1 MLVITGLG
9 NIGENYNNTRHNI
22 GFIAIDK
29 IAEKYNF
36 PEWKQKD
43 KYIYSKQ
50 KIENIEILLVKPT
63 TFMNLSGEA
72 ILNISTVYKIKPDDI
87 IVIHDDLDLELG
99 KIKIKTGG
107 GNAGHNGLKNIDE
120 KIGKNYHRIRIG
132 ISKPTNPY
140 IDTINYVIGK
150 FSKQELEIID
160 RQINI
165 LLETFNEIIAKNFNK
180 ALNFINNN
188 RIEDK
193 NMIKYP

>member
-1 MLVITGLG
+1 MLVIAGLG
-9 NIGENYNNTRHNI
+9 NIGKNYNNTRHNL
-22 GFIAIDK
+22 GFIAVNK

-43 KYIYSKQ
+43 KYLYSKH
-50 KIENIEILLVKPT
+50 KIEDIEILLVKPT

-72 ILNISTVYKIKPDDI
+72 ILKLSTLYKIKSNDI

-132 ISKPTNPY
+132 ISKPQNLNTD
-140 IDTINYVIGK
+140 IISYVLGK

-165 LLETFNEIIAKNFNK
+165 LLETFNEIITKNFNK
-180 ALNFINNN
+180 ALNFINNI

-193 NMIKYP
+193 NMI

>member
-1 MLVITGLG
+1 MLVIAGLG
-9 NIGENYNNTRHNI
+9 NIGENYNNTRHNL
-22 GFIAIDK
+22 GFIAVNK

-43 KYIYSKQ
+43 KYLYSKQ
-50 KIENIEILLVKPT
+50 KIEKIEILLIKPT

-72 ILNISTVYKIKPDDI
+72 ILKLSILYKIKPDDI

-132 ISKPTNPY
+132 IGKPQNPNTD
-140 IDTINYVIGK
+140 IISYVLGK

-165 LLETFNEIIAKNFNK
+165 LLETFNEIITKNFNK
-180 ALNFINNN
+180 ALNFINNI

-193 NMIKYP
+193 NMI